1 MALTDNISSRLQSNE
16 LRTRILVAMWLLG
29 VAFVSLV
36 SRLYTLQILRGEELS
51 SKGRRNFVQQV
62 NIAHDRGII
71 YDRYGRILADNRPSL
86 DLQVIPA
93 FLGKRKKALQTLN
106 HLGELVQ
113 MPPEELGRAVELVT
127 SRVGLERFR
136 PLIIRR
142 DLDAEQVEAVEDER
156 SVFMLDGVDIVEGR
170 RRNYHFGSLAAHVL
184 GYVNE
189 IDSATLEAERT
200 RGNPNRYDL
209 GDVIGREGI
218 ERSYE
223 RDLRGI
229 DGIEKVVVDAKG
241 RRQQTTYVD
250 LLLGEQ
256 RRIDPVPGHNVFLTI
271 DLDLQQVAE
280 NTFKTLGQAGSVV
293 ALDVKTG
300 AVLVLASLPAYDAN
314 LVSGSIAKQFKDKLD
329 RDPLKPWLNRSIQGQ
344 YAPGSTFKAV
354 TALAALEDEALGPAD
369 HVYCP
374 GFFRLGRHV
383 WRCWKDSGHGSLDLR
398 TALKVSCD
406 TFFYTMG
413 NRSGIDAIARMARTL
428 SLGTRTGIAL
438 RGEQPG
444 IVPDEAFHNRVDAS
458 TGGYQKGMAIN
469 TSIGQGSLLVTP
481 LQLAVAYGAVAHGKQ
496 VFKPQLV
503 DAIETAD
510 FRVTRRFLPEPLAQ
524 QEADVNALPQWLAN
538 PNQSAPTARTEVH
551 GDEPTRIMHLQP
563 IASANLDLP
572 DASMAQLRAGLEAVT
587 TEPGGTGY
595 ASRSRKVSMAGKTG
609 TAQVVRLGR
618 ERLKQWQID
627 YFERDHAWF
636 VAYAPSD
643 DPQIVIAVIN
653 EHAGH
658 GGSAAA
664 PIAVAVIDTYFQLKK
679 NREITAP
686 PIKAVEI
693 NSALNPD
700 GIP

>member
-1 MALTDNISSRLQSNE
+1 MALTQDLQARSHVKE
-16 LRTRILVAMWLLG
+16 FRTRLLVAMWLLG
-29 VAFVSLV
+29 GAFFLLL
-36 SRLYTLQILRGEELS
+36 SRLYALQILRGEELT

-86 DLQVIPA
+86 DLQVTPA
-93 FLGKRKKALQTLN
+93 FLGKRKKALTTLN
-106 HLGELVQ
+106 HLGSLLM
-113 MPPEELGRAVELVT
+113 MPEDDLARAVELVT

-142 DLDAEQVEAVEDER
+142 DLQPEQVEAIEDER
-156 SVFMLDGVDIVEGR
+156 SVFLLDGVDIVEGR

-189 IDSATLEAERT
+189 IDAVTLEAERA
-200 RGNPNRYDL
+200 RGNPGRYDL
-209 GDVIGREGI
+209 GDVIGREGM

-223 RDLRGI
+223 RALRGI

-256 RRIDPVPGHNVFLTI
+256 RRIEPVPGHNVFLTI

-280 NTFKTLGQAGSVV
+280 NTFKAHGDAGSVV

-314 LVSGSIAKQFKDKLD
+314 SVSGSIAKQLKEKLD

-344 YAPGSTFKAV
+344 YAPGSTFKAI
-354 TALAALEDEALGPAD
+354 TALAALEEHALAPTD

-383 WRCWKDSGHGSLDLR
+383 WRCWKDSGHGPMDLR
-398 TALKVSCD
+398 SALKVSCD

-413 NRSGIDAIARMARTL
+413 NRIGIDPIARMARTL
-428 SLGTRTGIAL
+428 SLGVRTGISL

-444 IVPDEAFHNRVDAS
+444 IVPDEAFHNRVDAG

-481 LQLAVAYGAVAHGKQ
+481 LQLAVAYGAIAHGSK

-510 FRVTRRFLPEPLAQ
+510 FRVTRRFLPQPLNVHDTDLA
-524 QEADVNALPQWLAN
+524 ELPDWLAK
-538 PNQSAPTARTEVH
+538 PAQASPPVQTEVH
-551 GDEPTRIMHLQP
+551 GEEPIRTMYFAPQV
-563 IASANLDLP
+563 SATFELP
-572 DASMAQLRAGLEAVT
+572 EASMAQLRGGLEAVT
-587 TEPGGTGY
+587 GEPGGTGY
-595 ASRSRKVSMAGKTG
+595 YNRSRTVSMAGKTG

-618 ERLKQWQID
+618 ERLKQWQVD
-627 YFERDHAWF
+627 FFERDHAWF
-636 VAYAPSD
+636 VAYAPVE
-643 DPQIVIAVIN
+643 DPQIVVAVLN

-664 PIAVAVIDTYFQLKK
+664 PIAVAVIDTYFQIKK
-679 NREITAP
+679 SRESTDVARKTPPQRVVGQDGAP
-686 PIKAVEI
+686 
-693 NSALNPD
+693 
-700 GIP
+700 